1 MDRLV
6 LGLVPSDRL
15 RARDPRTRAFTRA
28 LGDRAGVLIV
38 ERNVSTYDELEHEM
52 TLGRIDVA
60 WLPPIVFA
68 RLERAAVAVAL
79 ATPARMSQAYC
90 SVLVAARGS
99 RVVGLGDLER
109 RRVAWVDPLS
119 ASGYVVARL
128 GLSAAGIDPRTVIAH
143 ETSAAAHAEAM
154 RAVLEGR
161 ADVAATFAHLDAAG
175 RIVRGAWS
183 ELGASNEE
191 VQVVAI
197 LGEVPPDLVATH
209 AAVPEALAQ
218 ALASALLAMADDA
231 PQGPMLDGIFG
242 GRRFERGTTAS
253 YHALRDLIERASN
266 AGIGGASAA
275 YVSTAPPDAG

>member
-79 ATPARMSQAYC
+79 ATPARMSQAYW
-90 SVLVAARGS
+90 SALVAAKGS
-99 RVVGLGDLER
+99 RVVGLADLDH

-128 GLSAAGIDPRTVIAH
+128 GLSAAGVDLRTAFAH
-143 ETSAAAHAEAM
+143 EIFAGSHAEAM

-161 ADVAATFAHLDAAG
+161 ADVAATFAHLDADG
-175 RIVRGAWS
+175 NLVRGAWS
-183 ELGASNEE
+183 ELGASNDE
-191 VQVVAI
+191 VQIVAI

-209 AAVPEALAQ
+209 MAVPEPVSQ
-218 ALASALLAMADDA
+218 ALAGALLAMADDPA
-231 PQGPMLDGIFG
+231 QGPMLEGIFG
-242 GRRFERGTTAS
+242 GRRFERGTSAS

-266 AGIGGASAA
+266 AGIGGASDA
-275 YVSTAPPDAG
+275 YVSTAPPGAV

>member
-79 ATPARMSQAYC
+79 VTPARLSQTYWSA
-90 SVLVAARGS
+90 LVAARGS
-99 RVVGLGDLER
+99 RVVGLADLDH

-128 GLSAAGIDPRTVIAH
+128 GLGAAGVDLRMAFAH
-143 ETSAAAHAEAM
+143 EIFAGSHAEAV
-154 RAVLEGR
+154 RAVLEER
-161 ADVAATFAHLDAAG
+161 ADVAATFAHLDGAG
-175 RIVRGAWS
+175 KLVRGAWS
-183 ELGASNEE
+183 ELGASNDD
-191 VQVVAI
+191 VQIVAL
-197 LGEVPPDLVATH
+197 LGEIPPDLVATH
-209 AAVPEALAQ
+209 MALPAPLSDALAR
-218 ALASALLAMADDA
+218 ALFAMADD
-231 PQGPMLDGIFG
+231 PVEGPMLDGIFG
-242 GRRFERGTTAS
+242 SMRFERGASAS
-253 YHALRDLIERASN
+253 YYALRDLIERASN
-266 AGIGGASAA
+266 AGLGGASDA
-275 YVSTAPPDAG
+275 YLSTAPPGAG